1 MPNNKIIKTGQALT
15 DIATQYT
22 GTAEN
27 VFALAALNRIG
38 ITDPLRPGA
47 AIDAGVVSVF
57 EVTDYFA
64 STGINPASS
73 VTDVQALAPGGIE
86 YWIIEYD
93 FIVS

>member
-1 MPNNKIIKTGQALT
+1 MSNNKIIKAGQALA

-38 ITDPLRPGA
+38 ITDALKPGA
-47 AIDAGVVSVF
+47 TIDAGRVSVF
-57 EVTDYFA
+57 EVASYFA
-64 STGINPASS
+64 TYGISPASS
-73 VTDVQALAPGGIE
+73 VADVQVLAPAGIE